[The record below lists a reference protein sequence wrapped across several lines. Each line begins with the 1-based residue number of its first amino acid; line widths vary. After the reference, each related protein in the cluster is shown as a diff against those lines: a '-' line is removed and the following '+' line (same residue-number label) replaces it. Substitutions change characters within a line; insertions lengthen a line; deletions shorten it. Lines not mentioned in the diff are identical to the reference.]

1 MSKSIDISTINGH
14 TISMKI
20 AISIPD
26 HLFEEVSKLAQKNQT
41 SRSQIF
47 RRAVEEYLEKLRSI
61 QLLEALNS
69 AYALEETPS
78 ERLLRKK
85 SQEHYVE
92 TILREG
98 PDDDQAG

>member
-1 MSKSIDISTINGH
+1 MSKSIDIGTTYGH
-14 TISMKI
+14 TNSMKI

-26 HLFEEVSKLAQKNQT
+26 HLFEEVSKLAQKKQT

-47 RRAVEEYLEKLRSI
+47 RRAVEEYLAKLRSL
-61 QLLEALNS
+61 QMLEALNS
-69 AYALEETPS
+69 AYANDEIPS

-85 SQEHYVE
+85 CQEHYAE